1 METFFKNVVGWGGL
15 AILFFWLQTSRV
27 LDFGIN
33 PNFLILGLVL
43 AWNTGR
49 LWPPI
54 IFSVLAASIYF
65 CFLPFS
71 PFPIIAFLVV
81 SLLIGLISKFL
92 TGKPLLDEV
101 LGLVLGLV
109 LFNLLVYWNFPDWSW
124 FRILEEIL
132 ITEAILF
139 LSWPVSKIIR

>member
-1 METFFKNVVGWGGL
+1 MENFFKNVAGWGGL
-15 AILFFWLQTSRV
+15 AALFFWLQTSRV

-54 IFSVLAASIYF
+54 IFSVLAAGIYF
-65 CFLPFS
+65 CFLPFNL
-71 PFPIIAFLVV
+71 FPIIALLAV
-81 SLLIGLISKFL
+81 SLLIGVVSKFL

-101 LGLVLGLV
+101 LVLTAGLL
-109 LFNLLVYWNFPDWSW
+109 LFNLLVYWNFPNWSW

-132 ITEAILF
+132 ITEIILF
-139 LSWPVSKIIR
+139 LSWPIFKRIR